1 MPRPNRRTMSTRL
14 PLALFALAFVLGV
27 SGRAEAHQV
36 GFSRGE
42 YVLEGNRLEAEIVFA
57 HRDLAAALPTLD
69 GDGDGAISERE
80 LEDGASIV
88 EASIVRRLVIAS
100 ERGPCPLVRTR
111 LTIEGED
118 AIVRG
123 RATCPPGGHELGFDF
138 DFLAPFPAGHR
149 HLAHVRAGAT
159 DEEMVAMRTS
169 KTIRVDTGRPIVA
182 SKLPSFFG
190 MGIEHILTG
199 YDHLA
204 FLAALVV
211 VGGKAR
217 GLLKAITAFTIAH
230 SASLALAVL
239 GIWAPGPRFV
249 EPAIALSIAYVGL
262 ENFFV
267 RDTDKRWRIT
277 LPFGFIHGFG
287 FAGALAER
295 NLPAPRIPAAL
306 LGFNLG
312 VEAGQIAILALVV
325 PIVMLARHRFTVVR
339 TWLVPAANVAGILA
353 GLVWLWIRLR
363 EAAH

>member
-1 MPRPNRRTMSTRL
+1 MNARL
-14 PLALFALAFVLGV
+14 PFALLALAVVLGV
-27 SGRAEAHQV
+27 SQRAEAHQV

-42 YVLEGNRLEAEIVFA
+42 YLLEGDQLEAEIVFA

-69 GDGDGAISERE
+69 RDGDGTLSDRE
-80 LEDGASIV
+80 LEEGASLV
-88 EASIVRRLVIAS
+88 DASIVRRLVVAS
-100 ERGPCPLVRTR
+100 DRGPCPLVRTR
-111 LTIEGED
+111 LAVEGED
-118 AIVRG
+118 AVVHG
-123 RATCPPGGHELGFDF
+123 HATCPAGGHALGFDF
-138 DFLAPFPAGHR
+138 DFLEPFPAGHR

-159 DEEMVAMRTS
+159 DEETVATRTS

-217 GLLKAITAFTIAH
+217 GLLKAVTAFTVAH

-249 EPAIALSIAYVGL
+249 EPAIALSIAYVGV

-277 LPFGFIHGFG
+277 LPFGFVHGFG

-295 NLPAPRIPAAL
+295 NLPGPRIPAAL

-312 VEAGQIAILALVV
+312 VETGQIAILALLV
-325 PIVMLARHRFTVVR
+325 PVVMLARHRFAVVR

-363 EAAH
+363 DAAH